1 MTLTLSWAENF
12 ITKHGFFCK
21 SGRDRYTQTLK
32 TWYKRKDGAK
42 VSIAELRNK
51 CRHLAER
58 CLSDEA
64 DFVTDDY
71 LKQCLAGL
79 AQGRTD
85 ALLPPSTTQQPDES
99 LFHDDVKVEF
109 IDCPDRLQSNT
120 DPELLTKLRTELL
133 NWYNETI
140 KTRRVQTADIYP
152 QATKIATQIGLASF
166 EVAWDSAQFTNN
178 FLRRNSIRLQEQP
191 HLLTDEQ
198 SRIKQLKD
206 RLATFF
212 HTESTKRYLGSKDL
226 CDFAEQLKLEL
237 DANVDLTRNWFGSF
251 YKTYGIYLNQQKFVK
266 LKEQAIDDLF
276 NWYLQHSELGFVSSE
291 DILEKG
297 KSLFTQVD
305 LPFTY
310 TSKKSFI
317 EMFCSKKAIRLSRQP
332 FYESGRKNGDHTTL
346 LSIEPKNL
354 NSPALVTD
362 DTEESMTTTES
373 ASVID
378 QCSQDQSFSGAA
390 DCAIPASVEREL
402 KGDIVKWFKLESKYR
417 FISIYDVIVKSL
429 EWARLLGAVSSN
441 DRIMGVDAF
450 SWVSGILEKNGIDV
464 KHQTHAVSGTSKAR
478 KSDEKLDV
486 DITDEQ
492 KQGIIDTIAE
502 MLSDSPDLFKND
514 SVAINDDSKAAPS
527 DDEEEEEVEEE
538 ELPDAIM
545 NRSFESA
552 KKELETW
559 FATQSQQRYLSHRD
573 ILEHMKKLYPDRK
586 ELLTTTWVQNFCRHR
601 PHMSGNELN

>member
-1 MTLTLSWAENF
+1 MTDA
-12 ITKHGFFCK
+12 
-21 SGRDRYTQTLK
+21 
-32 TWYKRKDGAK
+32 
-42 VSIAELRNK
+42 
-51 CRHLAER
+51 
-58 CLSDEA
+58 
-64 DFVTDDY
+64 Y

-85 ALLPPSTTQQPDES
+85 ALLPPSSSSNDAES

-109 IDCPDRLQSNT
+109 IDCPVALQSNA
-120 DPELLTKLRTELL
+120 DSAELLTKLRTELL

-140 KTRRVQTADIYP
+140 KQRRVQTADIYP
-152 QATKIATQIGLASF
+152 QAVKIAAQIGLNSF
-166 EVAWDSAQFTNN
+166 EAAWDSAQFTNN

-206 RLATFF
+206 QLATFF

-226 CDFAEQLKLEL
+226 CDYAEQLKLEL
-237 DANVDLTRNWFGSF
+237 NANVDLTRNWFGSF

-276 NWYLQHSELGFVSSE
+276 NWYQQNSELGFVSSE

-332 FYESGRKNGDHTTL
+332 FYESGRKNGDHV
-346 LSIEPKNL
+346 LSIEPTSKSL
-354 NSPALVTD
+354 NSPALVTEL
-362 DTEESMTTTES
+362 DTEIESAEFH

-378 QCSQDQSFSGAA
+378 QCSQYQSFSGGGAA

-429 EWARLLGAVSSN
+429 EWARLLGAVSGN
-441 DRIMGVDAF
+441 DRILGVDAY
-450 SWVSGILEKNGIDV
+450 SWVNDILKKHDIDV
-464 KHQTHAVSGTSKAR
+464 KHQTHAVTTGTTTNKTHES
-478 KSDEKLDV
+478 SDDKL

-502 MLSDSPDLFKND
+502 MLSDSPDLFKNNELITTD
-514 SVAINDDSKAAPS
+514 DAKVDDDDND
-527 DDEEEEEVEEE
+527 EEEVEEE
-538 ELPDAIM
+538 DVIM
-545 NRSFESA
+545 CRSFDSA
-552 KKELETW
+552 KKELEAW
-559 FATQSQQRYLSHRD
+559 FKTESQLRYLSHRD
-573 ILEHMKKLYPDRK
+573 ILEHMKKLYPTRK

-601 PHMSGNELN
+601 PHMSGNDLSWKLRG